1 MGAGGKDIEEASIV
15 NRKNFFRAIVVV
27 NVALIAWLPVLG
39 RASFLAP
46 EAQAAESR
54 RFQLEEAT
62 IADVHRAIRAKQLT
76 ATQLVTL
83 YLKRVK
89 AHSGTCVE
97 GAVDSATGLHLG
109 DITPIP
115 NAGQLNAF
123 ITLNLKEDKRI
134 TLGFPEKLKRTHTG
148 PDDPKVPDALDHA
161 RELDAAFARTGKFV
175 GPLHGIPFAIKDL
188 FDTFDMRTT
197 AGAAAAY
204 ANDKPPRDATVI
216 AKLRSAGAIILG
228 KTNLD
233 EYAPAGI
240 GRSTFGG
247 QTCNPYDTTRI
258 PGGSSGG
265 SAAAVAANLAMCALG
280 TDTSGSVR
288 NPSAYNNIVGIVATQ
303 GLVSRDG
310 IFPLTFTRDRAG
322 PHCRTVQDAAVVLE
336 TIAGYDP
343 KDAITAAAAGPIS
356 YRRFAN
362 EKSLAGKRLGV
373 LRDLMIEATLADRD
387 SIRVANEAIAD
398 LQKLG
403 ATVVDPL
410 NIQDAIAELVPYLE
424 PSLLAKNFAAA
435 FPAAPPDPIDHIV
448 AMFFDHKL
456 FPSGARGANLRM
468 IAAQRRGEE
477 GKYSINRY
485 LRARGDPQ
493 FKSTADMFAT
503 PTFAG
508 HMDVL
513 KTTFG
518 ETAKT
523 LDTAV
528 QTDHL
533 LRMQT
538 LRQILLKVMADN
550 NLDALVFV
558 NTTIPPPV
566 ILPSRVPAVYNT
578 RTEPRVLKA
587 GTALSDPTLLP
598 DEPVL
603 KTDLDVFRG
612 AGGSWGVNLSPESGF
627 PSIVVP
633 AGFTRVVYDRVPDP
647 TDPNGSRLA
656 GPVRAELPVG
666 MEFVARPFADAKLF
680 EVASAYERFTR
691 HRRPPASFGPL
702 PEGR

>member
-1 MGAGGKDIEEASIV
+1 M
-15 NRKNFFRAIVVV
+15 NRKTHFRVVAV
-27 NVALIAWLPVLG
+27 LNIGLLLCLPVLDSPMTRG
-39 RASFLAP
+39 RTKSLSP
-46 EAQAAESR
+46 EARAAESR
-54 RFQLEEAT
+54 KFRLEEAT
-62 IADVHRAIRAKQLT
+62 IAEVHRAIRTKQIT
-76 ATQLVTL
+76 VTQLVNL
-83 YLKRVK
+83 YFTRIK
-89 AHSGTCVE
+89 AYSGTCVQ
-97 GAVDSATGLHLG
+97 GAVDPATGLQLG
-109 DITPIP
+109 DITPIA
-115 NAGQLNAF
+115 NAGQVNAF
-123 ITLNLKEDKRI
+123 ITVNLKEDKRI
-134 TLGFPEKLKRTHTG
+134 ALGLPERMKRTHTG
-148 PDDPKVPDALDHA
+148 PDDPNVPDALDRA
-161 RELDAAFARTGKFV
+161 RELDAEFARTGKLV

-188 FDTFDMRTT
+188 FDTFDMRAT

-216 AKLRSAGAIILG
+216 ANLRVAGAIILG

-265 SAAAVAANLAMCALG
+265 SGAAVAVNLAMCALG

-288 NPSAYNNIVGIVATQ
+288 NPAAYNNIVGMVATQ

-322 PHCRTVQDAAVVLE
+322 PLCRTVQDVAVVLE
-336 TIAGYDP
+336 TLAGYDP
-343 KDAITAAAAGPIS
+343 KDAITAATTEPRVS

-373 LRDLMIEATLADRD
+373 LRDLMIEVTLADRD
-387 SIRVANEAIAD
+387 SIRVGNEAIAEM
-398 LQKLG
+398 KKAG
-403 ATVVDPL
+403 ATIIDPV
-410 NIQDAIAELVPYLE
+410 NVQDAIAELVPYLE
-424 PSLLAKNFAAA
+424 PSFLPKNFPSV
-435 FPAAPPDPIDHIV
+435 FPKALPEPIDHIV
-448 AMFFDHKL
+448 TMFFDHAL
-456 FPSGARGANLRM
+456 FPSGLRGANLRM
-468 IAAQRRGEE
+468 LAAQRRGEE
-477 GKYSINRY
+477 GRYSMNRY
-485 LRARGDPQ
+485 LQARGDAK
-493 FKSTADMFAT
+493 FKSTADMFNT

-513 KTTFG
+513 KATFG
-518 ETAKT
+518 IAAKT
-523 LDTAV
+523 LDTPT

-538 LRQILLKVMADN
+538 LRQVLLKVMADN

-566 ILPSRVPAVYNT
+566 ILPSRLPAMYDT

-587 GTALSDPTLLP
+587 GTTLSDPSLLP
-598 DEPVL
+598 NEPVL

-612 AGGSWGVNLSPESGF
+612 AGSSWGVNLSPESGF

-647 TDPNGSRLA
+647 TDPNGSKLV
-656 GPVRAELPVG
+656 GPTSAQLPVS
-666 MEFVARPFADAKLF
+666 MEFVGRPFAEAKLF
-680 EVASAYERFTR
+680 EIASAYERFTH
-691 HRRPPASFGPL
+691 HRRPPAGFGPL
-702 PEGR
+702 PGER